1 MHCCTSSARADKNIV
16 NSAQPDGLD
25 CPDCAKRLSWA
36 QIRFGETLRC
46 PRCGSRLVVPRSY
59 RLWLGRFCLVLTG
72 LLAYGFG
79 ARGWILAA
87 AVPIGFFPVVMVS
100 STIARRVL
108 PPTLIFSCGFRKF

>member
-1 MHCCTSSARADKNIV
+1 MPGLRKTTQLGADPV
-16 NSAQPDGLD
+16 WRDASLSEVWLASR
-25 CPDCAKRLSWA
+25 CA
-36 QIRFGETLRC
+36 E
-46 PRCGSRLVVPRSY
+46 VVQVVVGPV
-59 RLWLGRFCLVLTG
+59 CLVLTG

-108 PPTLIFSCGFRKF
+108 PPTLIFSDDYLADIKNRK